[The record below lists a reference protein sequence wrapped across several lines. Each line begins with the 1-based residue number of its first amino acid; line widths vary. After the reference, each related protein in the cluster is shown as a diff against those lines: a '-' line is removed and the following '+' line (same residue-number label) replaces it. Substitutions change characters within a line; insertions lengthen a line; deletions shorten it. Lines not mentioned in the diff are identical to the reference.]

1 MTTKEP
7 GYVYILTN
15 PSFREDWV
23 KIGKSTNMEK
33 RLKTLNTT
41 ALPLPFKVYA
51 TIKTSKYEELEKII
65 HKQIDRLT
73 DLRINQ
79 SREFFN
85 VHPAQALD
93 IFLDQ
98 ATALDDAIVTK
109 YENGKPRQIYP
120 VLEKAK
126 EEKEKKPQRP
136 PFDFSMVGLNVG
148 DKIIFDALNLEVK
161 VAGRNKVEYEG
172 RLWSLSAFCGTYLPE
187 NMHNASEAYQGPKY
201 FSYQGK
207 TLWEIRLEKE
217 TK

>member
-1 MTTKEP
+1 MATKEP

-51 TIKTSKYEELEKII
+51 TIKTAKYEELEKII

-109 YENGKPRQIYP
+109 YENGKPRQMYP
-120 VLEKAK
+120 VLEKSK

-148 DKIIFDALNLEVK
+148 DKVIFDALNLEVK

-217 TK
+217 KK